1 MTDQLKLPNPTWMI
15 GCGNMGAAILD
26 GWRAAGVDLSSL
38 IVVRPS
44 GTEIDGVRTVTSVG
58 EAGAPP
64 RLAILAVKPQKLDEI
79 AVALRPRLSAKTVIV
94 SILAGVE
101 SESLRARFPGAKAI
115 VRAMPNLPVAVR
127 RGVVALYTAEAD
139 EALKRDLASLF
150 QPLGFAPWMV
160 DEERFAAVGSV
171 AGAGPAYVARF
182 IAALA
187 KAGLSRGLSDEMAET
202 VALETVFGTAW
213 MAASNNESM
222 TSIAKRVASP
232 KGTTEAGL
240 SVLDRD
246 HVLDELIAVAID
258 AAGRRGAELAE
269 EARGPSPQLA
279 DAPQAS

>member
-1 MTDQLKLPNPTWMI
+1 MIQLPSPTWMI
-15 GCGNMGAAILD
+15 GCGNMGSAILD
-26 GWRAAGVDLSSL
+26 GWRAADVDLSSL

-44 GTEIDGVRTVTSVG
+44 GKEVEGVRTVKSVD

-64 RLAILAVKPQKLDEI
+64 RLVVLAVKPQKLDDV
-79 AVALRPRLSAKTVIV
+79 AAALRPRLSAQSVIV
-94 SILAGVE
+94 SILAGADA
-101 SESLRARFPGAKAI
+101 ESLRARFPGAKAI

-127 RGVVALYTAEAD
+127 RGVIALYSAEAD
-139 EALKRDLASLF
+139 EALKRELASLF

-182 IAALA
+182 VDALA
-187 KAGLSRGLSDEMAET
+187 KAGQKRGLSAEMAET

-213 MAASNNESM
+213 MAAGSGKSM
-222 TSIAKRVASP
+222 GSIAKRVASP

-246 HVLDELIAVAID
+246 QVLDELMAVAID
-258 AAGRRGAELAE
+258 AAGRRGEELAA
-269 EARGPSPQLA
+269 EARGPLLA
-279 DAPQAS
+279 ADERLH